1 MCAYSKA
8 SVCVYF
14 LVSSEEEKRQHQKQP
29 LKNISS
35 VLEELMW
42 EFDANWHMHMWAMS
56 SAVAFSVYAVR
67 LFLIE
72 SI

>member
-35 VLEELMW
+35 VLEELM
-42 EFDANWHMHMWAMS
+42 
-56 SAVAFSVYAVR
+56 
-67 LFLIE
+67 
-72 SI
+72 